1 MSAETRAQTFC
12 QSKDN
17 IGNDD
22 DGKTVSAQI
31 NENSEQVLFSG
42 FDSLYENM
50 VALEDQI
57 LCKEFQDEADEKY
70 EKIASRRH
78 FNNFYEEWQG
88 MSMTANQQNVAKSIA
103 WFFHKKIMNVQPK
116 FCVFKMLYKW

>member
-1 MSAETRAQTFC
+1 MSMSAETRAQTFC

-78 FNNFYEEWQG
+78 FNNFYEE
-88 MSMTANQQNVAKSIA
+88 
-103 WFFHKKIMNVQPK
+103 
-116 FCVFKMLYKW
+116 